1 MFPFR
6 LKDTNRKIYSSGE
19 ISRISESE
27 ESIFVNKEKKIQK
40 KEVEVEVEVRAV
52 YEEVGVQYSERPHLV
67 VAQKEK
73 QPKAQE

>member
-40 KEVEVEVEVRAV
+40 KQVEVEVRAV

-73 QPKAQE
+73 QPKAQQ